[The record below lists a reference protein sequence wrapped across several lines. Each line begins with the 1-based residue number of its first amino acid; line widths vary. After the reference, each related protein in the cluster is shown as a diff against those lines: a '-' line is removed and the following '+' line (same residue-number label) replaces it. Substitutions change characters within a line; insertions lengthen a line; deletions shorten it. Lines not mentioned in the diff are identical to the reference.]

1 MDYFKIDKNI
11 DENKVAVFGLSR
23 LGKAAL
29 WASVLDE
36 RFALCI
42 SGNSG
47 NGGAAIWRR
56 KIGETLYSMNKR
68 IPHWLC
74 KNSNK
79 FNHKE
84 EKLPFDQ
91 HTLLSL
97 IAPRPLLVAS
107 AATDPLS
114 DPIGEFIG
122 AKNASEVYN
131 FLNVEGL
138 GANNLPEDN
147 KLINTRI
154 GYYIRKG
161 KHDITEVDWDNF
173 ILFANKFL

>member
-1 MDYFKIDKNI
+1 MFYKKNQHYPLPHEWGSLSAWAAGLSYCMDYFMIDEKI

-79 FNHKE
+79 FKLE
-84 EKLPFDQ
+84 LEK
-91 HTLLSL
+91 
-97 IAPRPLLVAS
+97 
-107 AATDPLS
+107 
-114 DPIGEFIG
+114 
-122 AKNASEVYN
+122 
-131 FLNVEGL
+131 NVFSM
-138 GANNLPEDN
+138 
-147 KLINTRI
+147 KII
-154 GYYIRKG
+154 I
-161 KHDITEVDWDNF
+161 
-173 ILFANKFL
+173 